1 MCWEVFPVRWFDE
14 YLNKVAQQIRVKRIR
29 QPLLQELE
37 DHMLLQKNAYL
48 DEGLSENEAEKRAI
62 ADMGDALLVGG
73 ELDRVHRP
81 QTHWNGIILALFF
94 IVLGLLLQW
103 LLGTIDF
110 DLLNCVFAVFGS
122 GIILLVGM
130 TDYTF
135 WQKLT
140 FPALGAW
147 LLLWLWRIYS
157 MSASLASPVNIAIHH
172 FLTMPMIYPVYRVL
186 FMITPECLSVAAP
199 LLTVFLI
206 TRLRGGKHGSF
217 ALCAA
222 VPLSVMLLALKYQNT
237 GYNDSAMMVMS
248 LIGFAVLLIAICR
261 GFFGINRKGSVILIA
276 ALSVFPLYHFIA
288 ELVMWFNSDQPYFQ
302 QMLELLRASK
312 LIGRGAEVPGIT
324 DIVQL
329 APDLSEELLILIIY
343 RFGWIPFAVLILGM
357 VGVLARC
364 FVRFI
369 LMENRMGG
377 LLGLAATLTL
387 SAQVALYCINN
398 FTCYTEYLC
407 LPLVSMGN
415 AMLAIDAVLVGI
427 MLSALRGQNLPEAIR
442 YHTVNPKSA

>member
-81 QTHWNGIILALFF
+81 QTHWNGIIL
-94 IVLGLLLQW
+94 
-103 LLGTIDF
+103 
-110 DLLNCVFAVFGS
+110 
-122 GIILLVGM
+122 LVGM

-157 MSASLASPVNIAIHH
+157 MSASLTSPVNIAIHH

-199 LLTVFLI
+199 LLTAFLI

-248 LIGFAVLLIAICR
+248 LVGFAVLLIAICR

-288 ELVMWFNSDQPYFQ
+288 ELVMWLNSDQPYFQ

-369 LMENRMGG
+369 RMENRMGG

-407 LPLVSMGN
+407 LPLVSIGN